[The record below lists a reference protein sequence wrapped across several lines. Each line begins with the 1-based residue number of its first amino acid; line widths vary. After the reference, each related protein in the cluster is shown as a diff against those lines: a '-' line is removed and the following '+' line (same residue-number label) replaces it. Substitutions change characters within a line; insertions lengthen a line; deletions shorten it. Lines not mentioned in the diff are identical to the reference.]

1 MAAGGPLSDALRGQ
15 ITAAVERRDGFATN
29 LVASGRATADDV
41 DRQIYRGK
49 LLWDVTDGI
58 DAKLTVSGWNYTDW
72 TGRDLVAAGVP
83 EANGGVALYGGVTSR
98 DQDEFA
104 TTIAGDDDLNETAA
118 DLRFDVSL
126 GDLSF
131 VSVTTYTETDFDYT
145 FDVDASSINLLDLD
159 AVELSETW
167 SQEFQLLSR
176 EGASL
181 EWIAGGYFYSQQAS
195 NLFVFED
202 PVSAQPAFAVG
213 TDISNG
219 LQGVSTDSFAVFA
232 QGSYAFRERWTATLG
247 GRWTR
252 ESKARDGRR
261 SARRR
266 DDPPDAVCGRT
277 KLGGLHAACGARAP
291 PRLWARVPELFARL
305 QGRRIQLSCAT
316 ESGAKP
322 GNHGQLR
329 NRRQI

>member
-1 MAAGGPLSDALRGQ
+1 MRDGGSRWPPAAHCRIALRGQ

-58 DAKLTVSGWNYTDW
+58 DAKLTISGWKYTDW

-83 EANGGVALYGGVTSR
+83 EANRGVALYGGVTSR

-181 EWIAGGYFYSQQAS
+181 EWIAGGYFYSQKAS

-219 LQGVSTDSFAVFA
+219 LQGVVTDSSAVFA

-252 ESKARDGRR
+252 ESKPRR
-261 SARRR
+261 STQ
-266 DDPPDAVCGRT
+266 CQ
-277 KLGGLHAACGARAP
+277 AP
-291 PRLWARVPELFARL
+291 
-305 QGRRIQLSCAT
+305 
-316 ESGAKP
+316 
-322 GNHGQLR
+322 
-329 NRRQI
+329 